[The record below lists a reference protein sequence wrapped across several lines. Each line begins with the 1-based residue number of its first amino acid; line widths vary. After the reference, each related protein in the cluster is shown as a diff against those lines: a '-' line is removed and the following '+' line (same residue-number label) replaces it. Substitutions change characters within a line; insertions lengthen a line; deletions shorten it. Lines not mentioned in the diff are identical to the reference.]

1 MKKLF
6 AMATFAA
13 AMIFGAC
20 TGNKVE
26 EGLDF
31 SKASADEVVSAL
43 AEKVQTGDATAIN
56 AAIETVQAQL
66 SKLMEG
72 TDVAKVSEYATKI
85 KAFVEENAEALKNF
99 NIDVTPLTAVIDQVA
114 ALPGAAVDEAQSAA
128 EEAVEGAQEQV
139 EGAVNE
145 AVDAAQGA
153 VNDAV
158 SAGQKAVNDAV
169 NAGQKA
175 VNDAVSA
182 GQKAVNDAA
191 NAGAKAVEDG
201 KAKTNQA
208 IQDAA
213 DKIKL

>member
-6 AMATFAA
+6 AMVAVAA

-20 TGNKVE
+20 TNKVE

-43 AEKVQTGDATAIN
+43 AEKIQTGDATVIQTAL
-56 AAIETVQAQL
+56 ETVQTQL
-66 SKLMEG
+66 NKLLEG
-72 TDVAKVSEYATKI
+72 TDVSKVTEYATKI
-85 KAFVEENAEALKNF
+85 KAFIDQNAETLKGF
-99 NIDVTPLTAVIDQVA
+99 NIDVTPLTKVFDQVQ
-114 ALPGAAVDEAQSAA
+114 ALPVDAVDAAQSAA
-128 EEAVEGAQEQV
+128 EDAVEGAQDAV
-139 EGAVNE
+139 EGAVND

-158 SAGQKAVNDAV
+158 DAAKGAVNDAV
-169 NAGQKA
+169 E
-175 VNDAVSA
+175 A

-191 NAGAKAVEDG
+191 DAGQKAVDDA
-201 KAKTNQA
+201 KAKTNKA